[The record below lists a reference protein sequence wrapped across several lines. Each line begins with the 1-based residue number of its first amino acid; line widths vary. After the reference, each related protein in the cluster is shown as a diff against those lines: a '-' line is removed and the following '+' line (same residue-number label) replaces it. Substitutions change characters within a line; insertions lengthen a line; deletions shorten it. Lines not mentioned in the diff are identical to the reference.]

1 MAGIVVRP
9 RSRILHGHD
18 WVYGTEVA
26 KVFGHPQDG
35 DVVSIK
41 DGRDRF
47 LGSAIYNERSA
58 IVARRFSHRRQ
69 VLDLDFFIR
78 RLRHAEAVRQ
88 PLFGSEKPCRLVW
101 SESDGLPGLVVDRFG
116 EVLVC
121 QLQTYA
127 LELKKE
133 LLLEAMRNVFGFKG
147 LVFRGDSSARI
158 KESLPAHEPEV
169 HGKVPEEIFVEFEG
183 VQFGIDVLSGQ
194 KTGFYLDQVANYQA
208 VAKYASG
215 GQVLDCFSNQGGF
228 ALTCTQRGARKVTAV
243 ESGAASL
250 ERLRENVRRNKMEVQ
265 CVEEDVFDFL
275 KGEERRKNQYDLII
289 LDPPSFTK
297 ARSQIQDALRGYHEL
312 HLRAAKL
319 LSKGGILATFS
330 CSHHISP
337 EALLETIR
345 TAFYEVRRSARLK
358 QRLAQGPDHPIML
371 HLPETEYLKGMLVE
385 AVASF

>member
-1 MAGIVVRP
+1 MAGIIVRP

-26 KVFGHPQDG
+26 KVFGQPQDG
-35 DVVSIK
+35 DVISVK

-47 LGSAIYNERSA
+47 LGSAIYNKQSV
-58 IVARRFSHRRQ
+58 ITARRFSHRRQ
-69 VLDLDFFIR
+69 ILDLDFFIR
-78 RLRHAEAVRQ
+78 RLRHAEAVRR
-88 PLFGSEKPCRLVW
+88 PLFEPDEPCRLVW

-116 EVLVC
+116 VVLVC

-133 LLLEAMRNVFGFKG
+133 LLLEAMRSVFKFQG
-147 LVFRGDSSARI
+147 LVFRGDSPARI
-158 KESLPAHEPEV
+158 KEGLPIHEPEV
-169 HGKVPEEIFVEFEG
+169 HGEVPAEILVELAG
-183 VQFGIDVLSGQ
+183 VRFGVDVLSGQ
-194 KTGFYLDQVANYQA
+194 KTGFYLDQVKNYQI
-208 VAKYASG
+208 VAEYAPRAR
-215 GQVLDCFSNQGGF
+215 VLDCFSNQGGF
-228 ALTCTQRGARKVTAV
+228 ALTCAQRGAREVTAV

-250 ERLRENVRRNKMEVQ
+250 QQLRENVQRNKMEIR
-265 CVEEDVFDFL
+265 CVEGNVFDFL
-275 KGEERRKNQYDLII
+275 KSEERGKNQYDLII

-319 LSKGGILATFS
+319 LSQGGILATFS
-330 CSHHISP
+330 CSYHISP
-337 EALLETIR
+337 ETLFETVR
-345 TAFYEVRRSARLK
+345 VAFHEARRSARLQ
-358 QRLAQGPDHPIML
+358 QRLAQAPDHPIML